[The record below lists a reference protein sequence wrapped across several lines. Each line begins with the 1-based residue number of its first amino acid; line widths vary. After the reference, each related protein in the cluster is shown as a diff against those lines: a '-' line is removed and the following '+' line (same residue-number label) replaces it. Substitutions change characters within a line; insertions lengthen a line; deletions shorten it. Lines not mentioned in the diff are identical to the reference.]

1 MKLKIEDNVV
11 RALKHGLS
19 YELYKALLLS
29 YGKRGEKAF
38 FYVKER
44 RVKKYKD
51 FFVVV
56 GREEY
61 LVDDFFCTCKD
72 FQIRLKGRKPCAH
85 ILALFIAK
93 KLKAYDEF
101 DAYYIDF
108 LIPND

>member
-1 MKLKIEDNVV
+1 MSLKIDDSVV
-11 RALKHGLS
+11 QALKYGLS

-38 FYVKER
+38 FYVKDR
-44 RVKKYKD
+44 RIKKYKD

-61 LVDDFFCTCKD
+61 LVDDDFCTCKD
-72 FQIRLKGRKPCAH
+72 FQLRLKGQKPCAH
-85 ILALFIAK
+85 ILAVFIAK
-93 KLKAYDEF
+93 RLKLYDEF
-101 DAYYIDF
+101 DTYYIDF